1 MRSDRFLTPVSIAV
15 LAALV
20 LTVAIY
26 IWSPATFPD
35 SRLVLGGGLEVIAL
49 LAYAAIRAVRHDMKT
64 QRVLR
69 AVSEQMRLAAD
80 AAGIGF
86 WSRDLATEKEEWD
99 DNMFRIYGVSREQF
113 DGRWE
118 SFLHPDDRERACEEA
133 QRAIDEG
140 RPGEYRFRIVR
151 PDGVI
156 RHVRALSNV
165 LRDSSG
171 RAVLDLGI
179 DIDITREVETDEAL
193 AAARERERHSEQA
206 HRRELEEKLKTSLN
220 AAAVAHEI
228 NQPLSRVLV
237 RSKLVLEAAT
247 DLDRDTL
254 AAIVADAE
262 RVVVVIQK
270 MKVLLRNV
278 ETVQREVDLAD
289 IVTGAMHQ
297 VKRPLRDAGVVV
309 TRGGVQRGCVML
321 GDDVQLQMIVT
332 NLVNNAIEAI
342 VHGGGDRREIAVE
355 HHGHDDEVELVVG
368 DSGPGWPGGSID
380 DVLLQTTKPDGAG
393 IGLYVVKTAVENHR
407 GRMTVGRS
415 PLGGAEFRIRF
426 PRIAAS

>member
-1 MRSDRFLTPVSIAV
+1 MRGDRFLTPVSIAV

-20 LTVAIY
+20 VTVALY
-26 IWSPATFPD
+26 VWSPATFPD
-35 SRLVLGGGLEVIAL
+35 SRLLLGGGLEVIAL
-49 LAYAAIRAVRHDMKT
+49 LAYAAIRAVRHDLKT
-64 QRVLR
+64 QRVLQ

-99 DNMFRIYGVSREQF
+99 ANMFRIYGVSREQF

-118 SFLHPDDRERACEEA
+118 SFLHPDDRQRACAEA

-140 RPGEYRFRIVR
+140 RPGEYMFRIVR
-151 PDGVI
+151 PDGTV
-156 RHVRALSNV
+156 RHIRALSNV
-165 LRDSSG
+165 LRDATG
-171 RAVLDLGI
+171 RAVVDLGI
-179 DIDITREVETDEAL
+179 DLDITREVEADEAL
-193 AAARERERHSEQA
+193 AAARERERHSEQT
-206 HRRELEEKLKTSLN
+206 HRRDLEKKLKTSLS
-220 AAAVAHEI
+220 AAAVAHEV

-237 RSKLVLEAAT
+237 RSRLALETAT
-247 DLDRDTL
+247 ARDRDTL
-254 AAIVADAE
+254 AALVADAE

-278 ETVQREVDLAD
+278 ETVQREIDLAD
-289 IVTGAMHQ
+289 VVASTMHQ

-309 TRGGVQRGCVML
+309 TRGGGARGCVVL
-321 GDDVQLQMIVT
+321 GDEVQLQMIVA

-342 VHGGGDRREIAVE
+342 VHGGCDRREIAIE
-355 HHGHDDEVELVVG
+355 HHVRDDEVELVVG
-368 DSGPGWPGGSID
+368 DSGPGWPGGPID

-393 IGLYVVKTAVENHR
+393 IGLYVVRTAVENHR
-407 GRMTVGRS
+407 GQITVGRS

-426 PRIAAS
+426 PRAAAS